1 MVRPMNTPAI
11 HQAMRLNKDAEDLAW
26 LFLPDSDL
34 PEGISD
40 LLRLCASPELLNEF
54 ADNNG
59 FDSDELANG
68 LFNFIEKVMLD
79 EKNSNEKILGGDKFS
94 SAQMLKFHYKLLM
107 KMYHPD
113 HSDRPNAEYY
123 SSIVTTSH
131 HQLKEKQKLQDSI
144 SFSESR
150 KPPQSYYRATNT
162 ASTQISNAKT
172 ALALV
177 SAFGIL
183 VLVSMA
189 GKLYGPSNSELI
201 VNKEAAVQQEII
213 VEEKNLIKVT
223 AVKTNKTESIIPSVI
238 NASSNDLQTLIKDLE
253 FAYEKGDVDVI
264 KPILANTP
272 EIKNQTDEQLND
284 KLETLFE
291 ITNERKMLLFDF
303 DWTSTSSILKGQGKF
318 LSRYKLTGETKWLT
332 REGKAFITA
341 KNINN
346 KLKITQLTLENQSF
360 E

>member
-1 MVRPMNTPAI
+1 MNTPAI
-11 HQAMRLNKDAEDLAW
+11 HQAMRLEKNAEDLAW
-26 LFLPDSDL
+26 LCLPDSDL

-54 ADNNG
+54 AENNG
-59 FDSDELANG
+59 FDKDELAIG

-79 EKNSNEKILGGDKFS
+79 EKNRDEKILGGDQFS
-94 SAQMLKFHYKLLM
+94 SAQTLKFHYKLLM
-107 KMYHPD
+107 KIYHPD
-113 HSDRPNAEYY
+113 HSKRPNADYY
-123 SSIVTTSH
+123 SSLVIKSH
-131 HQLKEKQKLQDSI
+131 HQLKEKQKLKDSI

-150 KPPQSYYRATNT
+150 KPPHSYYKATNT
-162 ASTQISNAKT
+162 AATQISNTKT
-172 ALALV
+172 ALAIV

-201 VNKEAAVQQEII
+201 VAKEAVQQKIM
-213 VEEKNLIKVT
+213 VEEKNLIKVA
-223 AVKTNKTESIIPSVI
+223 AVKSNKPESNISNVI
-238 NASSNDLQTLIKDLE
+238 NASNSDLQILIKDLE
-253 FAYEKGDVDVI
+253 LAYEKGNVEVI

-272 EIKNQTDEQLND
+272 EIKSQTDKQLND

-303 DWTSTSSILKGQGKF
+303 DWTSSSSGLKGQGKF

-332 REGKAFITA
+332 REGKALITA
-341 KNINN
+341 NIINN
-346 KLKITQLTLENQSF
+346 KLKITQLKLENQSF